1 MDISLDYIR
10 YFATT
15 LKPWRLQAVSLQDR
29 NETAMGL
36 LARCI
41 SPLEEDYYCSLSLA
55 IEALYFA
62 VGTAKQTD
70 KWFTHM
76 NAAHPIKEAQG
87 LKFIENISF

>member
-1 MDISLDYIR
+1 M
-10 YFATT
+10 
-15 LKPWRLQAVSLQDR
+15 SLQDR

-62 VGTAKQTD
+62 VGTAEQTD

-76 NAAHPIKEAQG
+76 NAAHPIKATHARFKVHSKCLIFYG
-87 LKFIENISF
+87 